1 MAPVRPQRQRVDVRD
16 QCQIEITIQ
25 MGKERATAR
34 RLPLQTVSQRYGVN
48 AHQQQIALPGEMLRG
63 GLGNLRSAGKM
74 NETISAVDLRAAK
87 DTGAFGFAPQWG
99 RTNFVEYR
107 HRAESGSGP
116 H

>member
-1 MAPVRPQRQRVDVRD
+1 MASVRSQRQRVDPRD

-25 MGKERATAR
+25 MRKERATAR
-34 RLPLQTVSQRYGVN
+34 RLPLQAIAQRCGVN

-63 GLGNLRSAGKM
+63 GFGYLRSAGKM

-87 DTGAFGFAPQWG
+87 DTGAFDFPPQWG
-99 RTNFVEYR
+99 GTNFVEYR
-107 HRAESGSGP
+107 HRAAGP

>member
-1 MAPVRPQRQRVDVRD
+1 
-16 QCQIEITIQ
+16 
-25 MGKERATAR
+25 
-34 RLPLQTVSQRYGVN
+34 
-48 AHQQQIALPGEMLRG
+48 MLRG

>member
-1 MAPVRPQRQRVDVRD
+1 MAPVRPQRQRVDARD

-63 GLGNLRSAGKM
+63 GFGYLRSAGKM

-87 DTGAFGFAPQWG
+87 DTGAFDFPPQWG
-99 RTNFVEYR
+99 GTNFVEYR
-107 HRAESGSGP
+107 HRAAGP

>member
-1 MAPVRPQRQRVDVRD
+1 MAPIRPQRQRVDARD

-34 RLPLQTVSQRYGVN
+34 RLPFQAISQGCGVN
-48 AHQQQIALPGEMLRG
+48 AHQQQIVLPGEMLRG

>member
-1 MAPVRPQRQRVDVRD
+1 MAPVRPQRQRVDARD

-25 MGKERATAR
+25 MRKERATAR
-34 RLPLQTVSQRYGVN
+34 RLPFQAISQGCGVN

-63 GLGNLRSAGKM
+63 GFGYLRSAGKM

-107 HRAESGSGP
+107 HRAESGSEP